1 MRGSRG
7 AFVVALVVVIAAAVS
22 IGAAGPSGAQAADRP
37 LSTLEVA
44 VACAPPPSLDVPSNV
59 PHVAGAQDTVSRS
72 LFEPRDLLVVD
83 SGARNGIQLGQKF
96 FVRRPVYAEGDRLH
110 PRGILTLGWM
120 SIVAV
125 NDTTAIGSLD
135 HFCGGIS
142 RGDYLEP
149 YAAPSVPAAADH
161 DDATGDLD
169 FTMLGRVVSG
179 IDSHTTVGIGNL
191 MLIDRGTEQGVQ
203 PGARFAIYRD
213 LRTNGLPLTSV
224 AEGVVVSI
232 GKSMSLARV
241 TRSRDAVVPGDYVVP
256 RK

>member
-7 AFVVALVVVIAAAVS
+7 PVVAALVVAVLVAAAAS
-22 IGAAGPSGAQAADRP
+22 IGAQAADRP
-37 LSTLEVA
+37 LSSLEVA
-44 VACAPPPSLDVPSNV
+44 VACAPPPALDLPSNV
-59 PHVAGAQDTVSRS
+59 PHIARAQDTVPRS

-96 FVRRPVYAEGDRLH
+96 FVRRPVYAEADRLH
-110 PRGILTLGWM
+110 PRGILTLGWL

-149 YAAPSVPAAADH
+149 YAAPAVPAGADR
-161 DDATGDLD
+161 DDASGELD
-169 FTMLGRVVSG
+169 FSTLGRVVSG
-179 IDSHTTVGIGNL
+179 IDKHTTVGVGSL
-191 MLIDRGTEQGVQ
+191 LLIDRGTEQGVQ
-203 PGARFAIYRD
+203 LGARFAVYRD
-213 LRTNGLPLTSV
+213 LRTGGMPLTSV
-224 AEGVVVSI
+224 AEGVVLSI

-241 TRSRDAVVPGDYVVP
+241 TRSRDAIVPGDYVVP